1 MAKYLQKDM
10 RERWAS
16 AGNVAIPST
25 EKTAEGWI
33 EEIPPS
39 ELANYIENRQDEAIA
54 YLMQQ
59 GIAEWL
65 NNLEYQPSSRI
76 QYAGVVYKAL
86 SVNINQQ
93 PNTSPAIWQPAFDEF
108 GAAQDVQDAFDDF
121 ISQDDPFPQY
131 VKENDSI
138 LTGDTQAER
147 LELNVLNVR
156 KATPSVGNPKGV
168 VFGDLQTTGFYQATD
183 DKVVYHQAGVVTA
196 QMPNVATIPT
206 STNDKTLATMEWV
219 RSFISDS
226 VYPIGGLYTT
236 TVNANPAT
244 LLGFGIW
251 QRFAEGRTLVGFSSD
266 VTSATPDWVKSVNN
280 TFGSFDHT
288 LTLPESPEHNHST
301 GVYNRFSALAQDAL
315 DAGEVTDQQG
325 DGNRPTAIGAD
336 NTNATS
342 ELQVAD
348 ISTFQLSKMKERTV
362 GNNQPHNNVQPSI
375 VVFIW
380 RRTT

>member
-1 MAKYLQKDM
+1 M

-16 AGNVAIPST
+16 AGSVATPSP

-39 ELANYIENRQDEAIA
+39 ELANFIENRQDEAIA

-121 ISQDDPFPQY
+121 IAQDDPFPQY
-131 VKENDSI
+131 VKENDAI

-147 LELNVLNVR
+147 LELDVLNVR

-183 DKVVYHQAGVVTA
+183 DKVAYQQAGVVTA
-196 QMPNVATIPT
+196 QMPNAATVPT

-219 RSFISDS
+219 QQLIAEATRTK
-226 VYPIGGLYTT
+226 VGALYFTT
-236 TVNANPAT
+236 NNVNPNT
-244 LLGFGIW
+244 ELGYGTW
-251 QRFAEGRTLVGFSSD
+251 QKYAEGRAIVGHSGD
-266 VTSATPDWVKSVNN
+266 VTTATPDWAKVGDNI
-280 TFGSFDHT
+280 FGSYTHI
-288 LTLPESPEHNHST
+288 LSVPEMPSHGHVVTTGGVSAITRGEAEGGNHKENNYGSGSRVGGTAQPT
-301 GVYNRFSALAQDAL
+301 GGGL
-315 DAGEVTDQQG
+315 
-325 DGNRPTAIGAD
+325 
-336 NTNATS
+336 
-342 ELQVAD
+342 
-348 ISTFQLSKMKERTV
+348 
-362 GNNQPHNNVQPSI
+362 PHNNVQPSI

-380 RRTT
+380 RRTA

>member
-1 MAKYLQKDM
+1 M

-39 ELANYIENRQDEAIA
+39 ELANFIENRQDEAIA

-93 PNTSPAIWQPAFDEF
+93 PNVTPLIWQPAFDSF
-108 GAAQDVQDAFDDF
+108 GSAQAVQDNFDDF
-121 ISQDDPFPQY
+121 IAQDDPFPQY
-131 VKENDSI
+131 VKENDAI

-147 LELNVLNVR
+147 LELDVLNVR

-168 VFGDLQTTGFYQATD
+168 VFGSTQTTGFYQAAD
-183 DKVVYHQAGVVTA
+183 DKVVYQQAGVTTGF
-196 QMPNVATIPT
+196 MPSLATIPT
-206 STNDKTLATMEWV
+206 ATNDKTIVTAEWV
-219 RSFISDS
+219 RSFISDAI
-226 VYPIGGLYTT
+226 YPIGGLYTT
-236 TVNANPAT
+236 TVNADPST
-244 LLGFGIW
+244 LLGFGTW
-251 QRFAEGRTLVGFSSD
+251 QRFAEGRTIVGFSSD

-288 LTLPESPEHNHST
+288 LTIPQTPTHKHST
-301 GVYNRFSALAQDAL
+301 GIYNKFTALSKDVF
-315 DAGEVTDQQG
+315 DAGEASDA
-325 DGNRPTAIGAD
+325 DGTGRIELTTGSVD
-336 NTNATS
+336 NVSSNV
-342 ELQVAD
+342 EMQIAD
-348 ISTFQLSKMKERTV
+348 ISVLNIAKMTESSV
-362 GNNQPHNNVQPSI
+362 GGNQPHNNVQPSI

-380 RRTT
+380 RRTA

>member
-1 MAKYLQKDM
+1 M

-25 EKTAEGWI
+25 EKTAQGWI

-39 ELANYIENRQDEAIA
+39 ELANFIENRQDEAIA

-59 GIAEWL
+59 GIPEWL
-65 NNLEYQPSSRI
+65 NNLEYQTSSRI
-76 QYAGVVYKAL
+76 QFDGIVYKAL

-93 PNTSPAIWQPAFDEF
+93 PNVSPAIWQPAFDEF
-108 GAAQDVQDAFDDF
+108 GAAQAVQDIFDDF
-121 ISQDDPFPQY
+121 VSQDDPLPQY
-131 VKENDSI
+131 IQENDAI

-147 LELNVLNVR
+147 VELDVLNVR

-168 VFGDLQTTGFYQATD
+168 VFGNLQTTGFYQATD
-183 DKVVYHQAGVVTA
+183 DKVAYQQAGVVTA
-196 QMPNVATIPT
+196 NMPNAATIST

-219 RSFISDS
+219 RSFISDAI
-226 VYPIGGLYTT
+226 YPVGGLYTT
-236 TVNANPAT
+236 TVDANPST
-244 LLGFGIW
+244 LLGFGTW
-251 QRFAEGRTLVGFSSD
+251 QRFAEGRALVGFSSD

-280 TFGSFDHT
+280 TFGTFNHT

-325 DGNRPTAIGAD
+325 DGIKPTAIGAD
-336 NTNATS
+336 NVNATS

-380 RRTT
+380 RRTA